1 MGRRGK
7 ARSKRSV
14 PYERRPLLNSKASEA
29 AETREGPVDLRSAE
43 QMSECES
50 ARRDRYGC
58 GHTRRS
64 GGPSQCGAD
73 ERMRIGPK
81 GAAASH
87 LSPVWRGGLVDK
99 LVFRNPDVVEAAKN
113 LLGCS
118 LFTRIDGHLTGGII
132 TETESYAGVED
143 KASHAYGGRR
153 TLRTEVMY
161 RQGGIAYVYL
171 CYGVHAL
178 FNVVTGDAGV
188 PHGVLVRAIQPTH
201 GIEIM
206 MQRRKKTRLEPSLT
220 GGPGALTAALGITV
234 RYTGTPLDAEPVW
247 VAPGIRIKE
256 FKTTPRIGID
266 YAEEC
271 VDLPYRFVAV
281 LPNNNPAAIMKI

>member
-1 MGRRGK
+1 MAQQGARGPHRRIVGRGVK
-7 ARSKRSV
+7 VRSKRSV
-14 PYERRPLLNSKASEA
+14 PYERRPLLKAKASE
-29 AETREGPVDLRSAE
+29 E
-43 QMSECES
+43 
-50 ARRDRYGC
+50 DRY
-58 GHTRRS
+58 
-64 GGPSQCGAD
+64 D
-73 ERMRIGPK
+73 K
-81 GAAASH
+81 AAASH
-87 LSPVWRGGLVDK
+87 LSSIWRAGLER

-153 TLRTEVMY
+153 TPRTEVLY
-161 RQGGIAYVYL
+161 RQGGVAYVYL
-171 CYGVHAL
+171 CYGIHAL

-188 PHGVLVRAIQPTH
+188 PHGILVRTIQPTH

-206 MQRRKKTRLEPSLT
+206 MQRRKKTRLDPTLT

-234 RYTGTPLDAEPVW
+234 RLTGIPLDSESEAVW
-247 VAPGIRIKE
+247 IAPGIKIKE
-256 FKTTPRIGID
+256 FQTTPRIGID

-271 VDLPYRFVAV
+271 VDLPYRFVAKV
-281 LPNNNPAAIMKI
+281 AK